1 MPPRPIPVTTSIAK
15 SDVQSSHMDR
25 DLEKNTQQLK
35 ITTVV
40 SSREHIMPFGDVI
53 CLTQR
58 KKIYDEF
65 DSHLQTNTI
74 QVGRVRYVFNAT
86 ARCGEQVV
94 LDDLSSS
101 QRAVFP
107 RSRNKLLTILDP
119 FLVLGHKKELKG
131 PKSKEEKYQYLLRNG
146 KSLIALPYA
155 NEFALV
161 PSWRKWNKQPF
172 SRRFKNFAGCYFLVK
187 IRMRF
192 RFREVLHMFLV
203 CRRVSQQA

>member
-1 MPPRPIPVTTSIAK
+1 MPPRPIPVPTSIAK

-40 SSREHIMPFGDVI
+40 SSREHIMPFDDVI

-107 RSRNKLLTILDP
+107 RSRNKLLTMWNDNMIC
-119 FLVLGHKKELKG
+119 
-131 PKSKEEKYQYLLRNG
+131 
-146 KSLIALPYA
+146 
-155 NEFALV
+155 NEVDAI
-161 PSWRKWNKQPF
+161 
-172 SRRFKNFAGCYFLVK
+172 RFKQT
-187 IRMRF
+187 RF
-192 RFREVLHMFLV
+192 KLQDEVLCKKLTKDH
-203 CRRVSQQA
+203 ST